1 MSHDTTLIKKRNN
14 INLSILLVGQL
25 MSIISTFMF
34 DFGIALYVLDKGNTE
49 TQYSIIVAIG
59 MIGRII
65 ISLFAGAYID
75 RKNKKKIIVIAD
87 LLSCVAVLVGT
98 LLLLNDS
105 FGVVNICI
113 VVFILNCLNSLFLL
127 AFLAAVPNLFE
138 GEKEVMIG
146 NSILQSVQAIAAI
159 VGPILGS
166 ILYSNF
172 GLKPIIIINLLSF
185 FLTGILEMFLKY
197 KANKTTEQSNYFKEV
212 KEGFSYINNKTNL
225 KRLCT
230 FYILFQTIVQPLL
243 TLLLNVIA
251 YKHLHISGFQL
262 GIVQAGYA
270 IGVLIGA
277 SLASAKKEV
286 NTILNKFW
294 TWITVE
300 GILVILWFILN
311 INAIT
316 KLGHVGETIIF
327 TILVTLFSIINMY
340 LTVPLIGYFQMNIK
354 ESMRGRLFG
363 IITTALT
370 VGGPIGSIVYGVLI
384 KKVDWYIIVVIAGVL
399 IIGLSF
405 IYKNKIKF
413 NSDN

>member
-1 MSHDTTLIKKRNN
+1 MNQDTVLIKKKNN
-14 INLSILLVGQL
+14 VNLFILLVGQI

-34 DFGIALYVLDKGNTE
+34 DFAIALYILDKGNTE

-59 MIGRII
+59 MVGRII
-65 ISLFAGAYID
+65 ISLFTGAYID
-75 RKNKKKIIVIAD
+75 RKNKKNIIVIAD
-87 LLSCVAVLVGT
+87 LLSGVAVLIGT
-98 LLLLNDS
+98 ILLLNNS
-105 FGVVNICI
+105 FGVVSICI
-113 VVFILNCLNSLFLL
+113 VVFILNCLNSLFSL

-138 GEKEVMIG
+138 GEKEVMMG

-185 FLTGILEMFLKY
+185 FVTGVMEMFLKY
-197 KANKTTEQSNYFKEV
+197 KPNEVTEQTNYFKEV
-212 KEGFSYINNKTNL
+212 KDGFTYINNKTNL
-225 KRLCT
+225 KRLCI

-251 YKHLHISGFQL
+251 YNHLHISGFQL

-270 IGVLIGA
+270 VGVLVGA
-277 SLASAKKEV
+277 SIASANKEV

-300 GILVILWFILN
+300 GVLIILWFILS
-311 INAIT
+311 INPIT
-316 KLGHVGETIIF
+316 NLGSVGITIIF
-327 TILVTLFSIINMY
+327 TILVTLFSTVNMY

-370 VGGPIGSIVYGVLI
+370 VGGPIGSIIYGVLI
-384 KKVDWYIIVVIAGVL
+384 KKVDWCVIVVIAGIL
-399 IIGLSF
+399 IIGLAMV
-405 IYKNKIKF
+405 YKNKINF
-413 NSDN
+413 DSDN